1 MSRDKTTFPFLCLFD
16 VSTKWQSQSHYPSRM
31 AYQQTQYYA
40 QQPQQAPQPQYA
52 APQPQYAA
60 APQPQYAAA
69 PQPQYAAPQPQYAA
83 PQPQYAAP
91 QQPQYGA
98 PAPQPQYAAPQYS
111 GVGIY
116 GAPAPTGGGSDPLR
130 GWFDAVDTDRSG
142 RIGSTELQR
151 ALSSAG
157 FSFRAGVAEK
167 IVRMFDKDHTGELD
181 FMEFKG
187 AHQFITTMSQA
198 FRARDADRS
207 GTLEGPEVRATLAS
221 SGFTLSE
228 PVFQVM
234 MRKFDHEKVGGLRFD
249 DYIELC
255 ILLGTCRNVFAYYD
269 RNRTGQVVFVFV
281 AFFASMLTVV

>member
-1 MSRDKTTFPFLCLFD
+1 M
-16 VSTKWQSQSHYPSRM
+16 YG
-31 AYQQTQYYA
+31 
-40 QQPQQAPQPQYA
+40 AP
-52 APQPQYAA
+52 
-60 APQPQYAAA
+60 
-69 PQPQYAAPQPQYAA
+69 
-83 PQPQYAAP
+83 
-91 QQPQYGA
+91 QPQYGA
-98 PAPQPQYAAPQYS
+98 PQYGAPQQPPYGAPQPPYGAPQQPPYGAPQYGAPQYS

-116 GAPAPTGGGSDPLR
+116 GAPAPVAGGGADPLR
-130 GWFDAVDTDRSG
+130 AWFDAVDTDRSG
-142 RIGSTELQR
+142 RIKAAELQR

-157 FSFRAGVAEK
+157 FNFRSGVSEK
-167 IVRMFDKDHTGELD
+167 IIRMFDRDHTGELD
-181 FMEFKG
+181 FMEFKN
-187 AHQFITTMSQA
+187 AHQFVTTMTQA
-198 FRARDADRS
+198 FRTRDADRS

-269 RNRTGQVVFVFV
+269 RNRTGQVVFEFD